1 MIRHGI
7 LKSWDSTNW
16 KADVLL
22 TGSIT
27 TLMSAIP
34 VNRGIASGDMVVG
47 RNVLVAQTEPS
58 NRASAVVIAV
68 WT

>member
-1 MIRHGI
+1 
-7 LKSWDSTNW
+7 
-16 KADVLL
+16 
-22 TGSIT
+22 
-27 TLMSAIP
+27 AIP